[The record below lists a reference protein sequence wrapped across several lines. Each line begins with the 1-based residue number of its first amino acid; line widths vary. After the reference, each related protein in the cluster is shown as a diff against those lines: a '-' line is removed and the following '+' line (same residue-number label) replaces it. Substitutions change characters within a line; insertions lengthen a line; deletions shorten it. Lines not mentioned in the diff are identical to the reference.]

1 MSILEVAEEL
11 RKIAE
16 IKSKETGKSIQEVWE
31 ESVKELD
38 RIYKER
44 EEDDESL

>member
-1 MSILEVAEEL
+1 MSILEIAEEL

-38 RIYKER
+38 RIYKEYDL
-44 EEDDESL
+44 ELEDK

>member
-16 IKSKETGKSIQEVWE
+16 IKSKETGKSIQEVWD

-38 RIYKER
+38 RIYKEYDL
-44 EEDDESL
+44 ELEDK

>member
-1 MSILEVAEEL
+1 MSILEIAEEL
-11 RKIAE
+11 RKIVE

-38 RIYKER
+38 RIYKEYDL
-44 EEDDESL
+44 ELEDK

>member
-38 RIYKER
+38 RIYKEYDL
-44 EEDDESL
+44 ELEDK